1 MRPDSFPE
9 KTLRRPVLLAG
20 VGVHTGRAVSV
31 RVEPAPAGTGIR
43 FRRSDAGGGA
53 FVRAAAGASAGERRS
68 RVGTGAS
75 AVETVEHLLAA
86 ASGLGLANLFVTI
99 EGPEVPILDGSALGF
114 VRAFLRA
121 GLKAQGAEREVWRVP
136 EPLFIADGGAA
147 LAVLPD
153 DAFRVTYT
161 LDYAHPALRGQTVS
175 FDVTEKTFV
184 KDIAPARTFCTEEEA
199 LVLRRRGLGRGAD
212 TRNTLVMTPRGPKE
226 NRLRFRDECARH
238 KVLDLVGDL
247 ALLGFAVRGHV
258 VAIRSG
264 HALNHRLL
272 RLILNQKRAS
282 S

>member
-1 MRPDSFPE
+1 MRPDFLSE
-9 KTLRRPVLLAG
+9 RTLRRPVRLAG

-31 RVEPAPAGTGIR
+31 RVEPAPAGTGVR
-43 FRRSDAGGGA
+43 FRRGDAARSA

-68 RVGTGAS
+68 RVGTGAA

-86 ASGLGLANLFVTI
+86 ASGLGLSNLLVTI
-99 EGPEVPILDGSALGF
+99 DGPEVPILDGSALGF
-114 VRAFLRA
+114 VRAFLGA
-121 GLKAQGAEREVWRVP
+121 GLKSQAGRRPVWRVR
-136 EPLFIADGGAA
+136 EPLFIADGGA
-147 LAVLPD
+147 VLPD
-153 DAFRVTYT
+153 DAFRITYT

-175 FDVTEKTFV
+175 FRVDERTFV

-199 LVLRRRGLGRGAD
+199 LALRRRGLGRGAD
-212 TRNTLVMTPRGPKE
+212 TRNTLVMGPRGPRR

-247 ALLGFAVRGHV
+247 ALLGFAIRGHV

-272 RLILNQKRAS
+272 RLILNQKRMHP
-282 S
+282 